1 MRSLIRQ
8 IAEEIAAAGG
18 RAYYAGGCVR
28 DSLLG
33 HPSLDLDVEVH
44 GLPLAELEALL
55 RRHGRVQAVGRAF
68 GVLKFIAREGEADIG
83 LPRRE
88 SRSGRGHRG
97 FTVDLDPSI
106 TLKEACARR
115 DFTINAMLQDV
126 LTDEVHDFF
135 GGREDL
141 AAGLLRHTGDA
152 FADDPLRAYRLMQ
165 FGARFAL
172 RVQPETL
179 ALCRTM
185 DLGAL
190 APERVYAEFEK
201 LLLLAERPG
210 VGLELAREA
219 GILSFHPE
227 LAALIDCPQDPQW
240 HPEGDVW
247 THTLMVVDEA
257 ARLRSGERKRD
268 LALMFGAL
276 CHDFGKPPTTHRK
289 RGRIVSPGHAE
300 AGIEPTRRFLER
312 LAVTGDLLEAVEGFV
327 RYHLRPAEFYR
338 VRDEIGD
345 ASIRRLA
352 LEINIAELVRLARA
366 DHLGRT
372 TEDALARQ
380 FPAGEWLLAKAEAL
394 AVEERAPS
402 PLLQGRHLLER
413 GWQPG
418 PAMGAALARA
428 FEAQLDGAFTTLPEA
443 LTWLEN
449 NADPQR
455 PVRRKPSRG
464 GRS

>member
-219 GILSFHPE
+219 GILAFHPE